1 MTKAPPVTAAHDRDL
16 ATAVGRNTA
25 FGVISRVVQVTTRLV
40 TIPAVISHLGL
51 DGYGI
56 WSIIMTVAAYMRF
69 GSIGVK
75 SAFQKYVAE
84 ATGNGNYQRA
94 NQLLSTGT
102 AVLLAISCLGLVPI
116 SLLSRQLAKAAGVPP
131 EFLGSAAHAIS

>member
-1 MTKAPPVTAAHDRDL
+1 MTKTPPVTAAHDRDL

-56 WSIIMTVAAYMRF
+56 WSIIMTTAAYMRF

-84 ATGNGNYQRA
+84 ATGNGDFDTA
-94 NQLLSTGT
+94 SKLLSTGC
-102 AVLLAISCLGLVPI
+102 AIML
-116 SLLSRQLAKAAGVPP
+116 LLSM
-131 EFLGSAAHAIS
+131 